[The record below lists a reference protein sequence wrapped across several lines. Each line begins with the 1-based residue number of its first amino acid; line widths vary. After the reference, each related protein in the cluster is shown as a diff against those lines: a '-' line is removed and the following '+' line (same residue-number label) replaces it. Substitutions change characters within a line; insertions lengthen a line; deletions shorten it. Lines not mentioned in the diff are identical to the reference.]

1 MIKIKNENNLQL
13 YPKLLAIEVARL
25 LGTTVQNVHKKIKDG
40 GLQAYKS
47 QNRVFF
53 GHTTAK
59 KLLNINFKSKIFS
72 FQLVKGGVGKTAC
85 SFNFAIR
92 AALLGAKVALIE
104 LDQQANLTRTFRI
117 DASDKPILI
126 DVIKENLSLEKC
138 LVPVMDGLDFLPS
151 RVDNALLD
159 NILLLDKHPLD
170 KVILSPLK
178 LLKQNYD
185 VIVIDCPPSI
195 GASVSAAALASD
207 IIVMPVIPTDYAIAG
222 LQLTYKEINNLF
234 KKYEKQGQFKILF
247 NQYDSRTSLSFN
259 ALSELIKD
267 EVFGKLMINSYI
279 RKAQSIENH
288 IANGKSIFDTIKDLP
303 EKEDVAVVTQELLEI
318 V

>member
-1 MIKIKNENNLQL
+1 MMKIKNKDLSQL
-13 YPKLLAIEVARL
+13 HPKLLAIEVAHM
-25 LGTTVQNVHKKIKDG
+25 LGTTVQNVHKRIKDG
-40 GLQAYKS
+40 ELHSSKS

-53 GHTTAK
+53 GHKTAK
-59 KLLNINFKSKIFS
+59 KLLNFNFNSKVYS

-104 LDQQANLTRTFRI
+104 LDQQANLTRTFRV
-117 DASDKPILI
+117 DASNKPVLI
-126 DVIKENLSLEKC
+126 DIVKENLSLEKC
-138 LVPVMDGLDFLPS
+138 LLPIMDGLDFLPS

-159 NILLLDKHPLD
+159 NVLLLDKHPLD
-170 KVILSPLK
+170 KVFASPLK
-178 LLKQNYD
+178 LLKKIYD
-185 VIVIDCPPSI
+185 VIIIDCPPSI

-222 LQLTYKEINNLF
+222 LQLTYKELNTLF
-234 KKYEKQGQFKILF
+234 FKYETNAEFKILF

-267 EVFGKLMINSYI
+267 EIFGKLMINSYI

-288 IANGKSIFDTIKDLP
+288 IASGKSIFDTIKDLP
-303 EKEDVAVVTQELLEI
+303 EKEDFAVVTQELLEFA
-318 V
+318 